1 MKESVFQ
8 RTPAMGPTEGD
19 GLCACVGG
27 AMEPTDGRRPSRV
40 LGACLVR
47 VSAAS
52 APGMSWCVGGA
63 SNGSQRGRRPLRVL
77 GACLVRVSAASAP
90 GMSWGDG
97 TQRGRRPLR
106 VLGACLVRV
115 SAASAPGM
123 SWCVGGPAMGPNV
136 AGVLCGCL
144 EHAWS
149 ECPRPAHPACL
160 GAWGDFAA

>member
-52 APGMSWCVGGA
+52 APGMSWCVGGHR
-63 SNGSQRGRRPLRVL
+63 NGSQRGRRPLRVL
-77 GACLVRVSAASAP
+77 VACLVRVA
-90 GMSWGDG
+90 
-97 TQRGRRPLR
+97 
-106 VLGACLVRV
+106 
-115 SAASAPGM
+115 AASAPGM